1 MWAPIFSAIGAIH
14 PLARILLTG
23 AALFSFI
30 FAIFAWVG
38 DITGLTEALTIRVN
52 QAAAAISVSGIGNY
66 LGQADRIFPWSE
78 VMTMTGILIGLKLA
92 AATLRI
98 IKSWIPTVN

>member
-1 MWAPIFSAIGAIH
+1 MWAPLFQLLANLH
-14 PLARILLTG
+14 PIVRILLTG
-23 AALFSFI
+23 VTLFSFL
-30 FAIFAWVG
+30 FAIFAWIG

-52 QAAAAISVSGIGNY
+52 QAAASISVSGIGNY
-66 LGQADRIFPWSE
+66 LGQADRFFPWSE
-78 VMTMTGILIGLKLA
+78 VMGMTGILVGLKLA